1 MLEYLETKKKKST
14 YSQTSSFEWYLR
26 ACGGFRKE
34 LGLRPYKERV
44 NDKRKYSLTLFDW
57 Q

>member
-1 MLEYLETKKKKST
+1 MLEYLETKKKST
-14 YSQTSSFEWYLR
+14 CSQTSSFEWYLR